1 MKNPMLGKDESVN
14 VLDGPLE
21 PCSTEPIT
29 GFFRDGC
36 CNTNALDTG
45 SHTVCAYMTEDFL
58 SFSKSKGNDL
68 STPRPEFGFEGL
80 KPGDKWC
87 LCASRWLQAE
97 REGRAPKVS
106 LTSTHKSAL
115 KTISIDLLKKNALD
129 LN

>member
-1 MKNPMLGKDESVN
+1 MLVKDESLN

-21 PCSTEPIT
+21 PCSNDPIT

-36 CNTNALDTG
+36 CNTNALDAG

-58 SFSKSKGNDL
+58 SFSKSEGNDL
-68 STPRPEFGFEGL
+68 STPRPEFDFEGL

-97 REGRAPKVS
+97 IAGRAPKVS

-115 KTISIDLLKKNALD
+115 KIISIDLLKKNALD